1 MYLSSEKT
9 SVKEFQHIFKAGN
22 YDTVYFNSLFSPK
35 FTILPLVALKLSKQN
50 PKKVLAPRGMLGKG
64 ALEIKKAK
72 KITFIKASKFLG
84 LYKNMLWHAST
95 EFEKLEI
102 EAVFGKNAKVKIAQN
117 IATLPKLF
125 PKKVAKQKGEV
136 NFFFL
141 SRIAQKKNLL
151 GMLKIL
157 KNTSGKIRFDIIGPA
172 DEADYWLEC
181 EKIIAESKHIE
192 INYLGAIPFYDLPE
206 KLSEYHFMLLFT
218 QNENY
223 GHAII
228 ESLANRCPVIIS
240 DQTPWRNLQQK
251 NIGWDIPIEDEQG
264 FAKAIEEARGMDSE
278 QYNRMAE
285 ASRQFVIDEVMDAK
299 VIEQNKQLFEK

>member
-1 MYLSSEKT
+1 
-9 SVKEFQHIFKAGN
+9 
-22 YDTVYFNSLFSPK
+22 
-35 FTILPLVALKLSKQN
+35 VALKLSKQN

-72 KITFIKASKFLG
+72 KMTFIKASKFLG

-95 EFEKLEI
+95 ELEEKEI
-102 EAVFGKNAKVKIAQN
+102 QAVFGKKAEVKIAQN
-117 IATLPKLF
+117 IATLPKLI
-125 PKKVAKQKGEV
+125 PTKVEKQKGAV

-181 EKIIAESKHIE
+181 EKVITESKHIE
-192 INYLGAIPFYDLPE
+192 INYLGAIPFYNLPE

-228 ESLANRCPVIIS
+228 ESLANRCPVLIS

-251 NIGWDIPIEDEQG
+251 NIGWDISIEDEQG
-264 FAKAIEEARGMDSE
+264 FAKAIEEARDMDSE
-278 QYNRMAE
+278 QYNEMAE
-285 ASRQFVIDEVMDAK
+285 ASRQFVIDEVMDAR
-299 VIEQNKQLFEK
+299 VIEQNKGLFE

>member
-1 MYLSSEKT
+1 MKGFQLLLKEK
-9 SVKEFQHIFKAGN
+9 N
-22 YDTVYFNSLFSPK
+22 YDTVYFNSLFSAR
-35 FTILPLVALKLSKQN
+35 FTIFPLVALKFGKQN

-64 ALEIKKAK
+64 ALEIKKSK
-72 KITFIKASKFLG
+72 KMTFLKASKFLG

-95 EFEKLEI
+95 ELEKKEI
-102 EAVFGKNAKVKIAQN
+102 EAVFGKKAKVKIAQN
-117 IATLPKLF
+117 IATLPKLI
-125 PKKVAKQKGEV
+125 PTKVEKQKGAV

-157 KNTSGKIRFDIIGPA
+157 KNTTAQKGKIRFDIIGPI
-172 DEADYWLEC
+172 DEAAYWLEC
-181 EKIIAESKHIE
+181 GKVIAESKHIE

-264 FAKAIEEARGMDSE
+264 FAKAIEEARDMDSE
-278 QYNRMAE
+278 KYNQMAE
-285 ASRQFVIDEVMDAK
+285 SARQFVIDEVMDEE
-299 VIEQNKQLFEK
+299 VIEQNKRLFE